1 MAFLEDLVFQA
12 TPGTPLYKLQPECK
26 RIVKPDAGV
35 FSLPQLK
42 ELLRIPASDVTQD
55 FAISLFQRAA
65 IRKIEETTN
74 AILMRS
80 KFRQTMS
87 AATRTV
93 ETLVYPI
100 ISVSDIKVIL
110 DETSDA
116 EVVVPITAY
125 GVANDHVFARSVW
138 PTHRDYRSFI
148 VEFYAGF
155 GNNPTTSEEDI
166 VAAQESIPED
176 LSLAVSLL
184 TGHFY
189 ENREG
194 QDLEGRFE
202 SGYIRYGA
210 MPPMV
215 LELIEGYMRR
225 FI

>member
-1 MAFLEDLVFQA
+1 MYQ
-12 TPGTPLYKLQPECK
+12 LQPECK

-42 ELLRIPASDVTQD
+42 EMLRIPLTDATQD
-55 FAISLFQRAA
+55 FAISLFQKAA

-87 AATRTV
+87 AALRAV
-93 ETLVYPI
+93 ELLTYPV
-100 ISVSDIKVIL
+100 ISISAIKTIS
-110 DETSDA
+110 DETVDT
-116 EVVVPITAY
+116 EVLLDPGTYSLAGDY
-125 GVANDHVFARSVW
+125 VFARSTW

-148 VEFYAGF
+148 IEYYAGF
-155 GNNPTTSEEDI
+155 GNNATTSEEDI
-166 VAAQESIPED
+166 VSAQESIPED
-176 LSLAVSLL
+176 LTLAVSLL

-215 LELIEGYMRR
+215 MELIEGYMRR